1 MTDALHEDPLRSALF
16 TDLYCLTMAQ
26 AYGAEGKDQPA
37 VFELF
42 FRQLP
47 ADRNYFVAAGLDDVL
62 ACLEHLHFTDD
73 DLEFLRRHGSFTTRF
88 LERLRALRFAGD
100 VFAVP
105 EGTPVFPN
113 EPLLQVVAPLFE
125 AQLIETLVLNQIHFQ
140 SVAATKAARVVTAAA
155 GRPVVEFGAR
165 RAHGADAALKVAR
178 TSYLVGAAGTSL
190 VVAGKVYGIPLFG
203 TMAHSYIQA
212 HDDELAALTAFAG
225 LYPDTTLL
233 VDTYGTLGGVAKVI
247 DLSRRLGDR
256 FRVRAIRLDSGDLAD
271 LSRQARQ
278 MLDAA
283 GLNAVQVFA
292 SSELDEYRIADLI
305 ATGAPIDGFG
315 VGTRMAVAADA
326 PTVDMAY
333 KLVEYAGRP
342 RVKLSSHKIIYPGRK
357 QVFRMIENG
366 HMVRDVI
373 GRHAEVLDAVPLLQP
388 VMRGGERLPA
398 GCVTLEDAR
407 RHALHERERLPE
419 AIRRLQPVEEDYPV
433 QITDTLKKD
442 LEDVRRTVGAH
453 PFEIG

>member
-1 MTDALHEDPLRSALF
+1 MTEALHEDPLRTALF

-26 AYGAEGKDQPA
+26 AYDAEGMDQPA

-47 ADRNYFVAAGLDDVL
+47 PERNYLVAAGLDTVL
-62 ACLEHLHFTDD
+62 TCLEHLRFSGG
-73 DLEFLRRHGSFTTRF
+73 DLDYLRRQGSFTARF
-88 LERLRALRFAGD
+88 LEGLRGLRFTGD
-100 VFAVP
+100 VYAVP
-105 EGTPVFPN
+105 EGTPTFPN

-155 GRPVVEFGAR
+155 GRAVVEFGAR
-165 RAHGADAALKVAR
+165 RAHGSDAALKVAR

-225 LYPDTTLL
+225 LYPETTLL
-233 VDTYGTLGGVAKVI
+233 VDTYDTLAGVANVI
-247 DLSRRLGDR
+247 DLSRRLGEC

-271 LSRQARQ
+271 LSRRARRL
-278 MLDAA
+278 LDAA
-283 GLNAVQVFA
+283 GLNAVQIFA

-305 ATGAPIDGFG
+305 AAGAPIDGFG
-315 VGTRMAVAADA
+315 VGTRLAVADDA

-342 RVKLSSHKIIYPGRK
+342 RVKLSSHKVIYPGRK
-357 QVFRMIENG
+357 QVFRVIENG
-366 HMVRDVI
+366 RMVRDVI
-373 GRHAEVLDAVPLLQP
+373 GRHDEALPGTPLLQP
-388 VMRGGERLPA
+388 VMRCGERLA
-398 GCVTLEDAR
+398 AASISLEEAR
-407 RHALHERERLPE
+407 RHALRERDHLPE
-419 AIRRLQPVEEDYPV
+419 SILQLQPAGTPYPIA
-433 QITDTLKKD
+433 ITDTQKKG
-442 LEDVRRTVGAH
+442 LEEVRRAVGVH
-453 PFEIG
+453 PG